1 MTVTTGTVDWF
12 EIPVEDVDRAM
23 EFYATVLGCEFEL
36 DDDAGAS
43 YPMFATGDGELTG
56 ALTPVGEY
64 PVGEAGTPVA
74 YTTGEAGPLVY
85 LAVDDVSEALGAV
98 EPAGGEVR
106 VGPQETAD
114 GSTYGILTDPEGNR
128 VGLMSR
134 GPGDDTDG

>member
-1 MTVTTGTVDWF
+1 MTGTVNWF
-12 EIPVEDVDRAM
+12 EIPVEDVDRATA
-23 EFYATVLGCEFEL
+23 FYGTVLDCEFETGV
-36 DDDAGAS
+36 DGDASES
-43 YPMFATGDGELTG
+43 YPMFATGDGDVAG

-64 PVGEAGTPVA
+64 PVGEAGTPVT

-85 LAVDDVSEALGAV
+85 LAVDDVPGALGAV

-106 VGPQETAD
+106 VGPQGTAD